1 MRLPMTYLEKTIE
14 QTKDHEAIISMI
26 LLKIVNNSFS
36 AGLLYRYNPHL
47 ELVKTTGHFE
57 YNSIKLQLIKYSNIV
72 INDKLCYTLI

>member
-1 MRLPMTYLEKTIE
+1 MRTSNDILRETIE

-47 ELVKTTGHFE
+47 NSYKTTGHFE
-57 YNSIKLQLIKYSNIV
+57 YNIALNYDLLSIPIV
-72 INDKLCYTLI
+72 MKR